1 MVVLRVRII
10 ALGILLIQELRG
22 ALVGSRGA
30 NCPFG
35 WMDIRSKDRRTDKVI
50 GRCRLAS
57 TSIAA
62 CKLGDRLQA
71 ALLLINK
78 H

>member
-35 WMDIRSKDRRTDKVI
+35 WIPGVRTD
-50 GRCRLAS
+50 GR
-57 TSIAA
+57 T
-62 CKLGDRLQA
+62 KLSVDVA
-71 ALLLINK
+71 
-78 H
+78 